1 LKRADRRG
9 SDSAAPLGER
19 GRLFLVTSDE
29 MRRLDADTIARGTPG
44 ETLMERAGT
53 LAADVVRQRFR
64 RELRRGVLVVAGKGN
79 NGGDAFVMA
88 RHLRRRRVRVEVA
101 LAARESDVAGDARKN
116 LLRWKRLGGGIRE
129 IARGGLTTL
138 AEAASRAGVIVDGL
152 FGTGLRGTLDESSQA
167 IVETLNS
174 APAPILAVDV
184 PSGLDADRGLPLGA
198 AVQATITVTFAYPK
212 VGLVVHPGAE
222 LAGEVVVA
230 DIGISREA
238 LRTVAP
244 RQRLLTPTAVGSALP
259 RRAPDTHKGSY
270 GHVLVLAGSLGKSGA
285 AMLCGR
291 AALRA
296 GAGLTTVAS
305 PSPALGRVLAETP
318 ELMTEPLP
326 DHDGGWRFANNDAQR
341 LLHLF
346 DGKDSLVFG
355 PGIGV
360 TPATRALC
368 EWLIASSTLPLVVD
382 ADGLNCLAGHI
393 GWLKKR
399 RSPLVLTPHPG
410 EMARLLS
417 CSTGHVQENRVDV
430 ARRLAADYGITVVL
444 KGARTVVAD
453 PGGVVAVNPTGNPGM
468 ASGGMGDALAGMIGS
483 LFAQGI
489 QATEAAEVAV
499 FWHGAAAD
507 RVASRRGEAG
517 LLASDVIEALPPTL
531 RGIQD
536 DLFADAPSD

>member
-1 LKRADRRG
+1 MKRADRRG

-29 MRRLDADTIARGTPG
+29 MRRMDAETIARGTPG
-44 ETLMERAGT
+44 ETLMERAGA

-79 NGGDAFVMA
+79 NGGDAFVIA
-88 RHLRRRRVRVEVA
+88 RLLRRRRVRVEVA
-101 LAARESDVAGDARKN
+101 LAARESDVAGDARTN
-116 LLRWKRLGGGIRE
+116 LLRWKRSGGGIRE

-152 FGTGLRGTLDESSQA
+152 FGTGLRGRLDERSQA
-167 IVETLNS
+167 IVETLNGAS
-174 APAPILAVDV
+174 APILAVDV

-198 AVQATITVTFAYPK
+198 AVQANTTVTFAYPK

-238 LRTVAP
+238 LRAVAP
-244 RQRLLTPTAVGSALP
+244 RQRLLTSAAVGSALP

-291 AALRA
+291 ASLRA

-305 PSPALGRVLAETP
+305 PALGLVLAETP

-326 DHDGGWRFANNDAQR
+326 DHDGGWRFADNDAQR

-368 EWLIASSTLPLVVD
+368 EWLIASSPLPLVID
-382 ADGLNCLAGHI
+382 ADGLNCLAGQI

-417 CSTGHVQENRVDV
+417 CSTGDVQENRVDA
-430 ARRLAADYGITVVL
+430 ARRLAGDYGITVVL

-507 RVASRRGEAG
+507 RVATRRGEAG

-531 RGIQD
+531 RGLQD
-536 DLFADAPSD
+536 ELFADAPSD

>member
-1 LKRADRRG
+1 MSRADRRG
-9 SDSAAPLGER
+9 VYSAAPLVER
-19 GRLFLVTSDE
+19 GRLFLVTSGE
-29 MRRLDADTIARGTPG
+29 MRRIDAETIARGTPG

-79 NGGDAFVMA
+79 NGGDAFVIA

-101 LAARESDVAGDARKN
+101 LAARESDVGGDARTN
-116 LLRWKRLGGGIRE
+116 LLRWRRLGGGIRE
-129 IARGGLTTL
+129 ISRGGLTTL

-152 FGTGLRGTLDESSQA
+152 FGTGLRGALDERSQA
-167 IVETLNS
+167 IVETLNGAS
-174 APAPILAVDV
+174 APILAVDV

-198 AVQATITVTFAYPK
+198 AVQATVTVTFGYPK

-230 DIGISREA
+230 DIGISGDA
-238 LRTVAP
+238 LREVAP
-244 RQRLLTPTAVGSALP
+244 RQRLLTSAAVGSALP
-259 RRAPDTHKGSY
+259 RRAPDSHKGSY

-291 AALRA
+291 ASLRA

-305 PSPALGRVLAETP
+305 PSSALGLALAQTP
-318 ELMTEPLP
+318 ELMTEALP

-360 TPATRALC
+360 TGATRALC
-368 EWLIASSTLPLVVD
+368 EWLIASSPMPLVID
-382 ADGLNCLAGHI
+382 ADGLNCLAGQI

-417 CSTGHVQENRVDV
+417 CSTGDVQENRLDA
-430 ARRLAADYGITVVL
+430 ARRLAGDYGTTVVL
-444 KGARTVVAD
+444 IGARTVIAD
-453 PGGVVAVNPTGNPGM
+453 PGVVVAVNPTGNPGM

-483 LFAQGI
+483 LLAQGI
-489 QATEAAEVAV
+489 EATEAAEVAV

-507 RVASRRGEAG
+507 RVSGRGEAG
-517 LLASDVIEALPPTL
+517 LLASDVIDALPRTL
-531 RGIQD
+531 RGLQD
-536 DLFADAPSD
+536 ELFADAPSD